1 MRNAEASGRATAL
14 VQLHHPDVAVGFP
27 KIGYNLVPGHP
38 QFRLISVAVQYPPL
52 RIVEVLN
59 HERRVYR
66 ALRAPVEML
75 RPDAEIPVPLGSE
88 IQSIPI
94 RRELGL
100 VVGVLPIRYGNPFR
114 LACGNAIP
122 DRRNH

>member
-1 MRNAEASGRATAL
+1 MRNAEASRRANAL

-27 KIGYNLVPGHP
+27 KIGYNLVAGHR
-38 QFRLISVAVQYPPL
+38 QFRVIPVDPPL

-66 ALRAPVEML
+66 ALRTPVEML
-75 RPDAEIPVPLGSE
+75 RPDAEMPVPLGSE
-88 IQSIPI
+88 IQSVPI
-94 RRELGL
+94 RRELRL
-100 VVGVLPIRYGNPFR
+100 VVNVLPIRYGNPFR

-122 DRRNH
+122 DRRNR